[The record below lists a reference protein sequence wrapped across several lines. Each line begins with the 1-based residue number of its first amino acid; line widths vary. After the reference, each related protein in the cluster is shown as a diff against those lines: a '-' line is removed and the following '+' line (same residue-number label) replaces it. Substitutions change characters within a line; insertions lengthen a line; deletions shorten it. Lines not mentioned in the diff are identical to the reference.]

1 MFSTL
6 GRALPIEI
14 RVNVK
19 ARRPRLKAARAPLKL
34 DKITI
39 KLGLNLASAVD
50 HLASSPAMFGLL
62 TQGISKS
69 GYYLSLFEMADI
81 PFSLWE

>member
-1 MFSTL
+1 MISDQNYSSQAVSVPSEAVERWNLMFSTL

-34 DKITI
+34 DKISI

-50 HLASSPAMFGLL
+50 H
-62 TQGISKS
+62 
-69 GYYLSLFEMADI
+69 
-81 PFSLWE
+81 